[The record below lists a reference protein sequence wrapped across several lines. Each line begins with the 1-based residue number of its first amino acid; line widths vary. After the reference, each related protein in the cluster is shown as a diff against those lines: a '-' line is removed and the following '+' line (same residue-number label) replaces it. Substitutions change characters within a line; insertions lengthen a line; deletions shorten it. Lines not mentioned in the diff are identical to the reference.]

1 MPTKR
6 TWLDAPTPDT
16 LRALADSGR
25 CIDFYDVE
33 MHLITMGH
41 SAEIARKATL
51 DADFRRD
58 LNERCGVART
68 GWRLRA

>member
-1 MPTKR
+1 MPTNNAR
-6 TWLDAPTPDT
+6 LDALTPDM

-33 MHLITMGH
+33 MHVITLGH
-41 SAEIARKATL
+41 SAEAARTATL

-58 LNERCGVART
+58 LNERCNAART